1 MGHALRNG
9 LILALAA
16 VAATSGAAARVG
28 VTSETNGEPMGRP
41 PAQDERILR
50 VGVDIQADEV
60 VTTRANDAAH
70 LVFLDGT
77 SLTVSSNAQVK
88 VDRFVYD
95 PATRTGEIGIT
106 ATSGVFRLVGGKISK
121 ATPIQVRTPSATI
134 GIRGGI
140 GLFAVEGSQ
149 TTAQFLFGSSLTMT
163 AGGRTET
170 AVRPGTEIRAV
181 AGGPPGAPALIA
193 PGVLSQVLARLEA
206 TGQRAANASAA
217 PDQKAVSSGFAGHN
231 SGAGTGAPPAPRFVA
246 ESLAQSINSN
256 VLSQVRPLPASLPLP
271 APLSLAAA
279 PISFPPPPPPPPMPS
294 PGCIDGSHHHHH
306 FHHRR

>member
-88 VDRFVYD
+88 VDRFM
-95 PATRTGEIGIT
+95 
-106 ATSGVFRLVGGKISK
+106 
-121 ATPIQVRTPSATI
+121 
-134 GIRGGI
+134 GGI
-140 GLFAVEGSQ
+140 FGTVRSQ
-149 TTAQFLFGSSLTMT
+149 NPA
-163 AGGRTET
+163 A
-170 AVRPGTEIRAV
+170 GTEQ
-181 AGGPPGAPALIA
+181 P
-193 PGVLSQVLARLEA
+193 
-206 TGQRAANASAA
+206 
-217 PDQKAVSSGFAGHN
+217 KN
-231 SGAGTGAPPAPRFVA
+231 STVT
-246 ESLAQSINSN
+246 LVI
-256 VLSQVRPLPASLPLP
+256 V
-271 APLSLAAA
+271 
-279 PISFPPPPPPPPMPS
+279 
-294 PGCIDGSHHHHH
+294 
-306 FHHRR
+306 